1 MKAVA
6 KTVEPAAREAP
17 LDHIRPAYL
26 EALTLVERL
35 HRRLLDVI
43 KDEFDRRGRSD
54 INSVQALLLYNIGD
68 KELTA
73 GELRTRGYYLGSNV
87 SYNLKKLVEMAFLD
101 HQRSR
106 VDRRSV
112 RIKLTDKGREVRD
125 IIETLYQKHV
135 RTVEQVG
142 GINAEEFST
151 LNKSLHRLERFWT
164 DQILYRLYFDC
175 GWIDLPRPA
184 GRGFLLGCRKSRS
197 GALDVGPAVLHS
209 PMLGGWQA
217 ICYCRTQSQILPGR
231 MIFSENRLPLF
242 GIMRFPK
249 DRRRPCPAPGDCDV
263 GDLEPQANKRRGGIV
278 LGRLGRG

>member
-1 MKAVA
+1 MVAPHDGKQGSSHKNIREGVMMKTAVKA
-6 KTVEPAAREAP
+6 VEPAERQAKF
-17 LDHIRPAYL
+17 DHIRPLYL
-26 EALTLVERL
+26 DALTLVERL

-87 SYNLKKLVEMAFLD
+87 SYNLKKLVEMGFLD

-112 RIKLTDKGREVRD
+112 RIRLTETGSEVRD
-125 IIETLYQKHV
+125 IVEGLYQKHV

-142 GINAEEFST
+142 GITADEFAT

-164 DQILYRLYFDC
+164 DQILYRL
-175 GWIDLPRPA
+175 
-184 GRGFLLGCRKSRS
+184 
-197 GALDVGPAVLHS
+197 
-209 PMLGGWQA
+209 
-217 ICYCRTQSQILPGR
+217 
-231 MIFSENRLPLF
+231 
-242 GIMRFPK
+242 
-249 DRRRPCPAPGDCDV
+249 
-263 GDLEPQANKRRGGIV
+263 
-278 LGRLGRG
+278 

>member
-6 KTVEPAAREAP
+6 KTVEPAEREARF
-17 LDHIRPAYL
+17 DTIRPLYQ

-87 SYNLKKLVEMAFLD
+87 SYNLKKLVEMEFLD

-112 RIKLTDKGREVRD
+112 RIKLTAKGQEVRD
-125 IIETLYQKHV
+125 IVDALYQKHI

-142 GINAEEFST
+142 GINSEEFAT

-164 DQILYRLYFDC
+164 DQILYRL
-175 GWIDLPRPA
+175 
-184 GRGFLLGCRKSRS
+184 
-197 GALDVGPAVLHS
+197 
-209 PMLGGWQA
+209 
-217 ICYCRTQSQILPGR
+217 
-231 MIFSENRLPLF
+231 
-242 GIMRFPK
+242 
-249 DRRRPCPAPGDCDV
+249 
-263 GDLEPQANKRRGGIV
+263 
-278 LGRLGRG
+278 